1 MTATSYSYY
10 PCSDI
15 ATSGALTHRYYVQD
29 YLGSTRAVVDEDGNV
44 LQSTAYYPSGVPLT
58 PNSLTPQTI
67 KLHTGKDFFDLQGA
81 GWYDNQA
88 RYYDC
93 LIPTFKSQD
102 PLAEKYPWLSPY
114 NHCANNP
121 MRFVDYDGQRI
132 SVIEK
137 GIDYIYTYTDD
148 GYGFYDAHGNPYQGN
163 SEFIN
168 KLTKALSNI
177 NSGYVGNLLV
187 TSLVN
192 SSEELLIQES
202 SKNSYNTKTNTVNW
216 DSDKST
222 IGLYYNQ
229 GEYKIEGPSFIT
241 LAHEL
246 AHGYDDFNKTFDNS
260 IWVSLNN
267 NIWAKKAEITACDI
281 ENYIRAEH
289 DIPLRTHYMRYSNNS
304 PIEKSRVLEFGNFM
318 KYYSPQRF
326 FVPLVIK

>member
-1 MTATSYSYY
+1 
-10 PCSDI
+10 
-15 ATSGALTHRYYVQD
+15 
-29 YLGSTRAVVDEDGNV
+29 
-44 LQSTAYYPSGVPLT
+44 
-58 PNSLTPQTI
+58 
-67 KLHTGKDFFDLQGA
+67 
-81 GWYDNQA
+81 
-88 RYYDC
+88 
-93 LIPTFKSQD
+93 
-102 PLAEKYPWLSPY
+102 
-114 NHCANNP
+114 

-229 GEYKIEGPSFIT
+229 G
-241 LAHEL
+241 
-246 AHGYDDFNKTFDNS
+246 
-260 IWVSLNN
+260 
-267 NIWAKKAEITACDI
+267 
-281 ENYIRAEH
+281 
-289 DIPLRTHYMRYSNNS
+289 
-304 PIEKSRVLEFGNFM
+304 
-318 KYYSPQRF
+318 
-326 FVPLVIK
+326 